1 MVAGRVLALSL
12 LFVPT
17 VTAAYQAD
25 LVPASRRIEAQ
36 DIAGSISI
44 TGADGLVRV
53 RIESV
58 NDAHGDALDSD
69 KCTVRL
75 KVRVNG
81 ITRRI
86 TIPLTVDG
94 GDGEATQSL
103 GLEADDQVVVADVR
117 VRGPNRRTLA
127 QTGVV
132 TAAVSEPTP
141 PEPTPPPSPSECPG
155 VLEQCQSDLADCQ
168 SDLDDCESTE

>member
-1 MVAGRVLALSL
+1 MVAGLLALLVVPSL
-12 LFVPT
+12 
-17 VTAAYQAD
+17 ASAYQAD

-36 DIAGSISI
+36 DISGSISI

-103 GLEADDQVVVADVR
+103 GLEADDEAVVADVR

-127 QTGVV
+127 QAGVV
-132 TAAVSEPTP
+132 TVASEPTP
-141 PEPTPPPSPSECPG
+141 PEPAPPPSPSECPR
-155 VLEQCQSDLADCQ
+155 VLEECQSDLADCQ
-168 SDLDDCESTE
+168 SDLDDCESGE

>member
-1 MVAGRVLALSL
+1 MIATLFAVAIAAL
-12 LFVPT
+12 PT
-17 VTAAYQAD
+17 VAAAYQAD

-36 DIAGSISI
+36 DITGSISI
-44 TGADGLVRV
+44 TGADGLIRV

-94 GDGEATQSL
+94 GDGAATQSL
-103 GLEADDQVVVADVR
+103 GLTEDDQVVVTDVR

-127 QTGVV
+127 QAGIV
-132 TAAVSEPTP
+132 TVAASEPTP
-141 PEPTPPPSPSECPG
+141 EPMPPPSPSECPD
-155 VLEQCQSDLADCQ
+155 VLQECQSDLADCQ
-168 SDLDDCESTE
+168 SDLDDCENAE